1 MKSILKGYRLSCFH
15 YITFLK
21 WQKYKNVDQIGGG
34 LGSRDAGS
42 REMDITIK
50 EHLVGDRNILYF
62 AHMNLSILVVILY
75 YGSTRGY
82 HREKIPKA

>member
-1 MKSILKGYRLSCFH
+1 M
-15 YITFLK
+15 
-21 WQKYKNVDQIGGG
+21 
-34 LGSRDAGS
+34 GSKDAGR

-62 AHMNLSILVVILY
+62 AHMNLNILVVILY

-82 HREKIPKA
+82 HRGKIHKA